1 VIECFLDGVFPLLCT
16 QVAHAEGAQPSVVL
30 QPEQSVR
37 LPTPRYCESPYE
49 TRRRPTRTIQIG
61 NVKVGSAHPIAL
73 QTMTTTDTRN
83 IEATVDQVKRCAD
96 AGADIVRITVQGKK
110 EAEACM
116 AIRER
121 LFKDRYDTPLVADIH
136 FQPAVAMMV
145 ADAFEKIRINPGN
158 FADGAK
164 KFDVIN
170 YDDPAQFE
178 AEKEHIK
185 ELFSPLVDKCKR
197 LGRAMRIGTNHG
209 SLSARILSY
218 YGDTPR
224 GMVESAFEFA
234 EICRDMDYHN
244 FLFSMKASNPLVMV
258 SAYRLL
264 SEEMYA
270 RGWDYPLHLG
280 VTEAGEGEDGR
291 MKSAIGIGA
300 LLMDGL
306 GDTIRV
312 SLTED
317 PEYEMDP
324 CRRLAALGAQAA
336 REGWG
341 ISDFGEHRD
350 THTFTRRVGK
360 LPEARQE
367 ETLDYSTLL
376 HRDGSVLSSINLSE
390 LSQPEQLYR
399 RLGTKLAV
407 GMPFKDI
414 ATSDSILIYD
424 LPPSSDVA
432 GRRALRRLQESGVN
446 ELVPATVL
454 AADPLPDA
462 VAVMQLAVAASA
474 HRAGG
479 ISLPTSA
486 AQRVV
491 VFVDGTE
498 SEEDFTSLK
507 SLGAE
512 IVLLK
517 TSPGVS
523 RVHSSRRVFEV
534 LKRHDIS
541 VPVIHHVAFAD
552 GTSRDEIIISAGSQV
567 GALMVDGLGDG
578 LMLECATEDVE
589 FLRTTGFALLQG
601 CRMRN
606 VKTEYVSCPS
616 CGRTL
621 FDLQEVT
628 EQIRTRTGHLPGV
641 SIAVMGCIV
650 NGPGEMADAD
660 FGYVGGAPGKIDLY
674 VGKEVVRRGIA
685 MDTAPDALIELIK
698 EHGRWQ
704 DPPVEEEEGNGNVQ
718 TQHATVA

>member
-1 VIECFLDGVFPLLCT
+1 MCCISVTYHFFSLLPL
-16 QVAHAEGAQPSVVL
+16 
-30 QPEQSVR
+30 
-37 LPTPRYCESPYE
+37 
-49 TRRRPTRTIQIG
+49 QIG
-61 NVKVGSAHPIAL
+61 NVKVGSAHRIAL

-83 IEATVDQVKRCAD
+83 VEATVEQVKRCAD
-96 AGADIVRITVQGKK
+96 AGADIVRLTVQGKQ
-110 EAEACM
+110 EAIACM
-116 AIRER
+116 EIRER

-145 ADAFEKIRINPGN
+145 ADACEKIRINPGN

-170 YDDPAQFE
+170 YDDPAQFA
-178 AEKEHIK
+178 AEQEGIR
-185 ELFSPLVDKCKR
+185 ELFAPLVEKCKK
-197 LGRAMRIGTNHG
+197 LNRAMRIGTNHG

-224 GMVESAFEFA
+224 GMVLSAFEFA
-234 EICRDMDYHN
+234 DICRDMDYHN

-258 SAYRLL
+258 QAYRLL
-264 SEEMYA
+264 AEEQYA

-317 PEYEMDP
+317 PEYEIDP
-324 CRRLAALGAQAA
+324 CGRLAALGAKADT
-336 REGWG
+336 EKWG
-341 ISDFGEHRD
+341 VAPFDEHRD
-350 THTFTRRVGK
+350 THLFSRRVGT
-360 LPEARQE
+360 LPEKKDDEA
-367 ETLDYSTLL
+367 LDFSALL
-376 HRDGSVLSSINLSE
+376 HRDGSVLSVVDAKE
-390 LSQPEQLYR
+390 LEQPELLYR
-399 RLGTKLAV
+399 KLGAKLAV

-414 ATSDSILIYD
+414 ATSDSIIMYSI
-424 LPPSSDVA
+424 PSSSDVN
-432 GRRALRRLQESGVN
+432 GRRALRRLQEVGVHV
-446 ELVPATVL
+446 LAPAEVL
-454 AADPLPDA
+454 AADPLPDS
-462 VAVMQLAVAASA
+462 VAIMQLAVAASA

-479 ISLPTSA
+479 VKLPSGA
-486 AQRVV
+486 ARLA
-491 VFVDGTE
+491 VFVDGSE
-498 SEEDFTSLK
+498 SDADLAALK
-507 SLGAE
+507 DIDVAM
-512 IVLLK
+512 VLLK
-517 TSPGVS
+517 TAPGLS

-534 LKRHDIS
+534 LNRAEVT
-541 VPVIHHVAFAD
+541 VPVIHHAAFPD
-552 GTSRDEIIISAGSQV
+552 GVDRDEIIIGAGSQV
-567 GALMVDGLGDG
+567 GALMVDGRGDG
-578 LMLECATEDVE
+578 LAIECATEDLD
-589 FLRTTGFALLQG
+589 FLRTTSFGLLQG

-621 FDLQEVT
+621 FDLQDVT
-628 EQIRTRTGHLPGV
+628 DQIRTKTGHLPGV

-685 MDTAPDALIELIK
+685 MEGAPDELIELIK

-704 DPPVEEEEGNGNVQ
+704 DPPVEEEDEGAAAGAAAAV
-718 TQHATVA
+718 V